1 MTGSIL
7 LYGATGYTGK
17 LIAREARAKG
27 ASAVLAGRNPNML
40 KAVAKG
46 LDLPWR
52 SFDLADQKKVDA
64 ALKGVSVVLNAAGPF
79 SATAR
84 PIADACLRQ
93 GPHYLDITGE
103 IDVFEGLFARDAEAQ
118 RAGVT
123 LMPGVGFDVVPSDCL
138 AAHLKHRLPDATH
151 LTIYLSAGFNVSR
164 GTAKTAIEGIADGVR
179 ARRNGCLVTLARPDT
194 GSCNFGKGLRRT
206 IQIPWGD
213 LSTAFHSTGIPNI
226 EVHVEAPPALQ
237 ALALTPA
244 FVRSLLALPP
254 AQAFLK
260 ALANRQPEGPSD
272 EARCRARAGSREE
285 RQGRG
290 CSHPP
295 HNPGGLYADR
305 PDQPRRHHARRRG
318 RVQAGLSDA
327 EHGLRPRLHSW
338 LRRGDEGGVERVR
351 RFPVDCLFSR
361 THAGPLSAASSFEH
375 CTVACRAPTIS
386 PRSLSR
392 PVMCRRPPIRWD

>member
-52 SFDLADQKKVDA
+52 SFDLADREKVDA

-179 ARRNGCLVTLARPDT
+179 ARRNGRLVTLARPDT

-272 EARCRARAGSREE
+272 EARCRARAVLVGVARNAKGEAVRTRLTTPEGYTLTARTSLDATMRVAAGEFKPGFQTPSMAFGPDYILGFEGVMREE
-285 RQGRG
+285 L
-290 CSHPP
+290 
-295 HNPGGLYADR
+295 NA
-305 PDQPRRHHARRRG
+305 
-318 RVQAGLSDA
+318 
-327 EHGLRPRLHSW
+327 
-338 LRRGDEGGVERVR
+338 
-351 RFPVDCLFSR
+351 
-361 THAGPLSAASSFEH
+361 
-375 CTVACRAPTIS
+375 
-386 PRSLSR
+386 
-392 PVMCRRPPIRWD
+392 

>member
-179 ARRNGCLVTLARPDT
+179 ARRNGRLVTLARPDT

-272 EARCRARAGSREE
+272 EARCRARAVLVGVARNAKEEALTGHGHYLHRGHAARRHRNLPLRPAPAADQSARAAGGPSQPARDRPSHGRTRALCEGKQNRGLDRVHYPSHSQFLRELQPCAGDLHRHSLHVLGSR
-285 RQGRG
+285 G
-290 CSHPP
+290 C
-295 HNPGGLYADR
+295 G
-305 PDQPRRHHARRRG
+305 
-318 RVQAGLSDA
+318 
-327 EHGLRPRLHSW
+327 
-338 LRRGDEGGVERVR
+338 
-351 RFPVDCLFSR
+351 
-361 THAGPLSAASSFEH
+361 
-375 CTVACRAPTIS
+375 
-386 PRSLSR
+386 
-392 PVMCRRPPIRWD
+392 

>member
-52 SFDLADQKKVDA
+52 SFDLADRGKLGA

-103 IDVFEGLFARDAEAQ
+103 IDVFEGLIARDAEAQ

-138 AAHLKHRLPDATH
+138 AAHLKRRLPDATH

-164 GTAKTAIEGIADGVR
+164 GTAKTAIEGMPMASARAATGVSSR
-179 ARRNGCLVTLARPDT
+179 WPG
-194 GSCNFGKGLRRT
+194 RT
-206 IQIPWGD
+206 
-213 LSTAFHSTGIPNI
+213 
-226 EVHVEAPPALQ
+226 
-237 ALALTPA
+237 
-244 FVRSLLALPP
+244 
-254 AQAFLK
+254 
-260 ALANRQPEGPSD
+260 
-272 EARCRARAGSREE
+272 RARATSEK
-285 RQGRG
+285 
-290 CSHPP
+290 
-295 HNPGGLYADR
+295 A
-305 PDQPRRHHARRRG
+305 
-318 RVQAGLSDA
+318 
-327 EHGLRPRLHSW
+327 
-338 LRRGDEGGVERVR
+338 
-351 RFPVDCLFSR
+351 
-361 THAGPLSAASSFEH
+361 
-375 CTVACRAPTIS
+375 
-386 PRSLSR
+386 
-392 PVMCRRPPIRWD
+392 